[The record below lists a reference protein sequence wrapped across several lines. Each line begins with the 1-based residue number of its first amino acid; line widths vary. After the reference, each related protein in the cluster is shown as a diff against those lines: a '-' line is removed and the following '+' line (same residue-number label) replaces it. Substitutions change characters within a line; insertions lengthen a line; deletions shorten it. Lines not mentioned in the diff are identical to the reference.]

1 MEAAAELSCASKAG
15 HKALP
20 MWISCHSSVTVFV
33 KSLLL
38 SSANQHFAGILF
50 YFGTCFTINS
60 ISNKITREKS
70 VQVLDLIGLREDR
83 AGSVFQGDCY
93 FLGQFDCSLTF
104 RGKEDKRCRDPPQP
118 VLWARIS
125 QTLWD
130 LLEALT

>member
-1 MEAAAELSCASKAG
+1 MHNWGSLRQVSSPSSTPACMEAAAELSCASKAG

-60 ISNKITREKS
+60 VSNKITREKS
-70 VQVLDLIGLREDR
+70 VR
-83 AGSVFQGDCY
+83 
-93 FLGQFDCSLTF
+93 CS
-104 RGKEDKRCRDPPQP
+104 
-118 VLWARIS
+118 I
-125 QTLWD
+125 
-130 LLEALT
+130 